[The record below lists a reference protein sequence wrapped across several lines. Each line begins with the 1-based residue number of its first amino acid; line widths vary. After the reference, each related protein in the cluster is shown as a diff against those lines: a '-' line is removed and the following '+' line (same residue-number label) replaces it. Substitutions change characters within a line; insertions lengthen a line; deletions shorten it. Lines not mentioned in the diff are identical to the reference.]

1 MAQDKKDNSL
11 EERKVKALESIA
23 TTLED
28 LNDWVYS
35 IESDIWSERIEW
47 YLNEFYQLAKAKT
60 VGPTNRPSRDAERE
74 TPSEETPS
82 ETEE

>member
-1 MAQDKKDNSL
+1 MAEKKDNSL

-23 TTLED
+23 NTLED

-35 IESDIWSERIEW
+35 IESDVWADRIEW

-60 VGPTNRPSRDAERE
+60 IGSTNRPSRDAERE
-74 TPSEETPS
+74 TTGEEDSE
-82 ETEE
+82 

>member
-1 MAQDKKDNSL
+1 MAQEKKDTSL
-11 EERKVKALESIA
+11 EERKVKALENIA
-23 TTLED
+23 NTLED

-35 IESDIWSERIEW
+35 METDVWSDRISF

-74 TPSEETPS
+74 TQSEETPIDG
-82 ETEE
+82 E

>member
-1 MAQDKKDNSL
+1 MAQEKKDTSL

-23 TTLED
+23 NTLED

-35 IESDIWSERIEW
+35 TETDVWSDRISF

-74 TPSEETPS
+74 TQSEETPIDG
-82 ETEE
+82 E

>member
-1 MAQDKKDNSL
+1 MAPEKKDNSL
-11 EERKVKALESIA
+11 EERKVKALETIA

-35 IESDIWSERIEW
+35 METDIWSERIEW

>member
-1 MAQDKKDNSL
+1 MAQEKKDTSL

-23 TTLED
+23 NTLED

-35 IESDIWSERIEW
+35 METDVWSDRISF

-74 TPSEETPS
+74 NQSEETPI
-82 ETEE
+82 EGEE